1 MRTRA
6 AVIHESGRAVAA
18 CFVAVEAQE
27 KKQAALWLY
36 ERLRL
41 MPFRWSNQIRADFER
56 RGGLPVA
63 SACHWLLGV
72 TEAGRGRL
80 ALSAKDAELR
90 EAAQR
95 AAADGLGVAAL
106 AGVHGGEKLC
116 GLLGD
121 HCRRWGIEAAA
132 VSGDDF
138 GPAINRML
146 CPRWWLRRLRRAHG
160 RRGEGAAIVGGVVR
174 RGLWPYASQDAVE
187 RRQAQRRRNAAA
199 MDKAVIENQD
209 SGECLKLAEIVAGS
223 VANPE
228 IKRGELMTRIRGA
241 DEFAELQGWSCE
253 FWTVTTPSRFHAQ
266 RILGATS
273 EANPNYAKNEA
284 GGDIEPSLVNPR
296 AAARYLSAVWARARA
311 AWKRRGLQISGL
323 RTAEP
328 HHDGC
333 PHWHLIAYG
342 PARDLRFARRLLRV
356 YALRDSANE
365 PGAKK
370 HRFAYLKAKNGTM
383 GAAYAAKYISKNI
396 NGAGLETERDGETGK
411 KITSSVLR
419 VDAWAAHWGIR
430 QFQFFGMPAIGIWR
444 ALRKVDGSLAVVGS
458 ALEKARA
465 AADEGCFRRF
475 WQACAAGALALIMR
489 DEGRLTQYGDKAA
502 AVVAGVMEGGR
513 RLLLP
518 VRNWVI
524 HWGGKASEKSAVLP
538 FALSRSRVINCTGA
552 LLPDGM
558 AGALASYG

>member
-6 AVIHESGRAVAA
+6 AVVHESGRAVGA
-18 CFVAVEAQE
+18 CFVGVEAQE
-27 KKQAALWLY
+27 KKEAAAWLGD
-36 ERLRL
+36 RLRL

-63 SACHWLLGV
+63 TACAWLLGV

-80 ALSAKDAELR
+80 ALSAKDGELR
-90 EAAQR
+90 EAARQ
-95 AAADGLGVAAL
+95 AAGDGLGVAAL
-106 AGVHGGEKLC
+106 AGAHEGERLFVM
-116 GLLGD
+116 LAD
-121 HCRRWGIEAAA
+121 HCRRWGIEPAAL
-132 VSGDDF
+132 SGEMF

-199 MDKAVIENQD
+199 MDKAVIENTD

-228 IKRGELMTRIRGA
+228 IKRGELMTRVRGA

-273 EANPNYAKNEA
+273 EANPNYAKNSA
-284 GGDIEPSLVNPR
+284 GEDIDPALVNPR
-296 AAARYLSAVWARARA
+296 AAAAYLSKVWARARA

-356 YALRDSANE
+356 YALRDSADE

-370 HRFAYLKAKNGTM
+370 HRFAYLKAKSGTM

-396 NGAGLETERDGETGK
+396 NGAGLESDRDGETGQ

-430 QFQFFGMPAIGIWR
+430 QFQFFGMPPIGIWR
-444 ALRKVDGSLAVVGS
+444 ALRKVEGPLAVVGS

-465 AADEGCFRRF
+465 AADEGDFRRF
-475 WQACAAGALALIMR
+475 WQACAGGVLALIRR

-502 AVVAGVMEGGR
+502 AVVAGVMEGGA

-524 HWGGKASEKSAVLP
+524 HWGGKAAEKSAVLP
-538 FALSRSRVINCTGA
+538 FALPRSRVINCTGEIS
-552 LLPDGM
+552 PEGW
-558 AGALASYG
+558 AGALAGFG